1 MLSNQQRLFES
12 FDNST
17 GVWRLR
23 TLPLL
28 NSFSIPPTAKHIT
41 LSETSNT
48 DVWRFFTDQTEL
60 DLLKTIT
67 ITYTAANKKTIQSI
81 GVAP

>member
-12 FDNST
+12 FSKST

-23 TLPLL
+23 TEPL
-28 NSFSIPPTAKHIT
+28 SDPFSVPVEAKWIT
-41 LSETSNT
+41 LTETSLS
-48 DVWRFFTDQTEL
+48 DEWKFYTDQTEL

-67 ITYTAANKKTIQSI
+67 ITYTASNKKTIQSV